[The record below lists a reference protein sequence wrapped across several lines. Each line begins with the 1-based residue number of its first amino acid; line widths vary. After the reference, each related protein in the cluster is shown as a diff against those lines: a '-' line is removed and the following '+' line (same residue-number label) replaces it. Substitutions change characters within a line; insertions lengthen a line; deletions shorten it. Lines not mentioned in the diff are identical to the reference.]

1 LALISRKRE
10 RKEKGHQRQIQ
21 CAFRAYNT
29 YRVESVK
36 TFQIS
41 SWKAVYG
48 GRIAPH
54 ALSKW
59 CGGV

>member
-1 LALISRKRE
+1 LISRKRK
-10 RKEKGHQRQIQ
+10 RKEKDYQLQIR
-21 CAFRAYNT
+21 CAFKAYNT
-29 YRVESVK
+29 YHVESVK

-41 SWKAVYG
+41 SQKAAYG

-54 ALSKW
+54 ALPKW